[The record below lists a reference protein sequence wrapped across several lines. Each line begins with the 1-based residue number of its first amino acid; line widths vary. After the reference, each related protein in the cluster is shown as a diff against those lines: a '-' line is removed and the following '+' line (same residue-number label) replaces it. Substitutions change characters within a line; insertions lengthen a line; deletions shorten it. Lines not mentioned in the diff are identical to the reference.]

1 MRRAARPG
9 RRPLGVR
16 GRSGRAI
23 RRRLS
28 ARILAWTVGMTL
40 ALGDAW
46 APSSRTEGHASE
58 WQAGGERPDGNA
70 FGMFAPWI
78 VLSNGDWRRLDAN
91 EPVVRT
97 LHGEQGQV
105 AVFVATRL
113 DARPDALAAWTRAI
127 AELKQSR
134 FVLAIG
140 RFSDPPAV
148 SDLGA
153 LSLDERDLDA
163 IRRCTPDDC
172 GLKLAA
178 SDIQALRRVIAGAG
192 GDWRSAVQIAFRR
205 LMVARVNAYRKG
217 GLSGLPRPA
226 ENGTSHPPDATFETI
241 LGASPYLRQ
250 IPHLERWLREYPAVD
265 AGRVESFFY
274 WSKEL
279 YGGGKPVVSIT
290 HVGIVRQEASRRLPA
305 VLVAG
310 KQMFATHYLEG
321 GLGLTMVLQDPA
333 GERTYLA
340 YLNRSQID
348 FLRGFFGKLA
358 REIVEGRLERHAP
371 SIIRGLRQRLE
382 GGSPG
387 TDPLG

>member
-1 MRRAARPG
+1 
-9 RRPLGVR
+9 
-16 GRSGRAI
+16 
-23 RRRLS
+23 
-28 ARILAWTVGMTL
+28 
-40 ALGDAW
+40 
-46 APSSRTEGHASE
+46 
-58 WQAGGERPDGNA
+58 
-70 FGMFAPWI
+70 MFAPWI
-78 VLSNGDWRRLDAN
+78 VLSSGDWRRLDAN

-134 FVLAIG
+134 FVLAVG

-153 LSLDERDLDA
+153 LSLDDRDLDA
-163 IRRCTPDDC
+163 IRRCTLDDC

-178 SDIQALRRVIAGAG
+178 PDIQVLRQVIAGAG
-192 GDWRSAVQIAFRR
+192 SHWRSAVQDEFRR
-205 LMVARVNAYRKG
+205 LMVARVDAYRTG
-217 GLSGLPRPA
+217 GLSGLPPPA
-226 ENGTSHPPDATFETI
+226 ENGASHPPGATFQAVV
-241 LGASPYLRQ
+241 LASPYLKQ
-250 IPHLERWLREYPAVD
+250 IPYLERWLREYPAVEE
-265 AGRVESFFY
+265 GRVESFFY

-290 HVGIVRQEASRRLPA
+290 HVGIVRQETSRRLPA

-310 KQMFATHYLEG
+310 KQIFATHYLEG
-321 GLGLTMVLQDPA
+321 GLGLTMVLQDPS
-333 GERTYLA
+333 GERSYLA
-340 YLNRSQID
+340 YVNRSQID

-358 REIVEGRLERHAP
+358 RQIVEGRLERHAP

-382 GGSPG
+382 SGNPG